1 VTPAPGREPTRKAG
15 PRDDAGFEAV
25 ARLDELPDRAPLG
38 VMTATGEPVCLVR
51 VDAVV
56 HAMADRCPHQEFPMS
71 AGALSDDGTFTCAW
85 HGATFDLATGAV
97 KSGPATAGLEVY
109 EVRVKDGIVEVRTK

>member
-1 VTPAPGREPTRKAG
+1 MTPAPGREAE

-38 VMTATGEPVCLVR
+38 VPTVAGEAVCLVR
-51 VDAVV
+51 VDAMV

-71 AGALSDDGTFTCAW
+71 AGVLSDDDTFTCAW
-85 HGATFDLATGAV
+85 HGATFDLASGAV
-97 KSGPATAGLEVY
+97 KTGPATEGLEVY
-109 EVRVKDGIVEVRTK
+109 EVRVREGMVEVRTRS